1 MTRMEGG
8 PLSQS
13 ASRVVAPR
21 LAGDEDRGRSTARPS
36 PPVTNNRR
44 KEEQMCK
51 GKIGG
56 GCPGR
61 TAREEGGGRT
71 RKEKKKL
78 TVSGAGGRGEK

>member
-1 MTRMEGG
+1 
-8 PLSQS
+8 
-13 ASRVVAPR
+13 
-21 LAGDEDRGRSTARPS
+21 
-36 PPVTNNRR
+36 
-44 KEEQMCK
+44 MCK